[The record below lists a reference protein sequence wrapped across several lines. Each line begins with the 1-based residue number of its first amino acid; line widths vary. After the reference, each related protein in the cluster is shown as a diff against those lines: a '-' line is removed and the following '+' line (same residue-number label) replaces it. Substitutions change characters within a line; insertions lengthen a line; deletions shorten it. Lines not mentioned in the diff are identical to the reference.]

1 MKILLTTEIDVPA
14 TATREQAEKWIE
26 REISLLTSIRVSDAR
41 DEPIKDNP
49 LSDYEVE
56 WDLMRLKWQ
65 VKQSRTTD

>member
-14 TATREQAEKWIE
+14 AATKEQAEKWIE
-26 REISLLTSIRVSDAR
+26 REVSLLVSIRGTDVRDA
-41 DEPIKDNP
+41 PIKDNP

-65 VKQSRTTD
+65 VK